1 VSRAL
6 LDTDIYSEVL
16 KAVNPTVTQ
25 NAIAYR
31 QANGVLTLSVIT
43 VMEIVRGFQ
52 QNQSS
57 RRLANFLT
65 AIASEDV
72 LIFDQPAAEL
82 AGRIEGELVRTGR
95 PIGMADTMI
104 AAVALTRGL
113 ELATGNTAR
122 FQRVQQLGYPLIL
135 VNWRM

>member
-1 VSRAL
+1 VSRVL
-6 LDTDIYSEVL
+6 LDTDIYSEVI

-31 QANGVLTLSVIT
+31 KANGVLTLSVVT

-52 QNQSS
+52 QNQST
-57 RRLANFLT
+57 RRLSNFLT
-65 AIASEDV
+65 AVASEDV

-82 AGRIEGELVRTGR
+82 AVRIEGELLPIGR

-113 ELATGNTAR
+113 ELSTGNTAP
-122 FQRVQQLGYPLIL
+122 FQRVQQLGYPLTL
-135 VNWRM
+135 VNWRN

>member
-1 VSRAL
+1 VSRVL
-6 LDTDIYSEVL
+6 LDTDIYSEVI
-16 KAVNPTVTQ
+16 KAINPTVTQ

-31 QANGVLTLSVIT
+31 QANGVLTLSVVT

-52 QNQSS
+52 QNQSV
-57 RRLANFLT
+57 RRLNDFLT
-65 AIASEDV
+65 AVASEDV

-104 AAVALTRGL
+104 AAIALTQGL
-113 ELATGNTAR
+113 ELATGNTAH
-122 FQRVQQLGYPLIL
+122 FQRVQQLGYPLTI
-135 VNWRM
+135 VNWRV

>member
-1 VSRAL
+1 VTRVL
-6 LDTDIYSEVL
+6 LDTDIYSEVI
-16 KAVNPTVTQ
+16 KAINPTVTQ

-31 QANGVLTLSVIT
+31 QANGVLILSVIT

-52 QNQSS
+52 QNQSV
-57 RRLANFLT
+57 RRLNDFV
-65 AIASEDV
+65 IAVAREEV

-104 AAVALTRGL
+104 AAVALTQGL
-113 ELATGNTAR
+113 ELSTGNTAH
-122 FQRVQQLGYPLIL
+122 FPRVQQLGYPLTL
-135 VNWRM
+135 VNWRV

>member
-1 VSRAL
+1 MSKVL
-6 LDTDIYSEVL
+6 LDTDIYSEVI

-31 QANGVLTLSVIT
+31 QAHGVLTVSVVT

-52 QNQSS
+52 QNQSIQ
-57 RRLANFLT
+57 RLNNFLT
-65 AIASEDV
+65 AVASEEV
-72 LIFDQPAAEL
+72 LTFDQTAAEL

-95 PIGMADTMI
+95 PIGMADSMI
-104 AAVALTRGL
+104 AAVALTYGL
-113 ELATGNTAR
+113 ELSTGNTAD

-135 VNWRM
+135 LNWRN

>member
-1 VSRAL
+1 VSSVL
-6 LDTDIYSEVL
+6 LDTDNYSEVI
-16 KAVNPTVTQ
+16 KGINPMVTQ

-31 QANGVLTLSVIT
+31 RANGVLTLSVVT

-52 QNQSS
+52 QNQSI
-57 RRLANFLT
+57 RRLTDFLT
-65 AIASEDV
+65 AVASEEV

-95 PIGMADTMI
+95 PIGMADTTI

-113 ELATGNTAR
+113 ELSSGNTAH

-135 VNWRM
+135 VNWRV

>member
-1 VSRAL
+1 MSRVL
-6 LDTDIYSEVL
+6 LDTDIYSEVI
-16 KAVNPTVTQ
+16 KAINPTVTQ

-31 QANGVLTLSVIT
+31 QANGVLTLSVVT

-52 QNQSS
+52 QNQSV
-57 RRLANFLT
+57 RRLNDFLT
-65 AIASEDV
+65 AVASEDV

-104 AAVALTRGL
+104 AAIALTQGL
-113 ELATGNTAR
+113 ELATGNTAH
-122 FQRVQQLGYPLIL
+122 FQQVQQLGYPLTI
-135 VNWRM
+135 VNWRV

>member
-1 VSRAL
+1 MNRVL
-6 LDTDIYSEVL
+6 LDTDIYSEVT
-16 KAVNPTVTQ
+16 KAIDPTVTQ

-31 QANGVLTLSVIT
+31 QANGVLTLSVVT

-52 QNQSS
+52 QNQSI
-57 RRLANFLT
+57 RRLNNFLT
-65 AIASEDV
+65 AVASEEV
-72 LIFDQPAAEL
+72 LIFDQVAAEL

-104 AAVALTRGL
+104 AAVALTQGL
-113 ELATGNTAR
+113 ELSTGNTAH

-135 VNWRM
+135 VNWRV

>member
-1 VSRAL
+1 MSRVL
-6 LDTDIYSEVL
+6 IDTDIYSEVI
-16 KAVNPTVTQ
+16 KAINPTVTQ

-31 QANGVLTLSVIT
+31 QANGVLTLSVVT

-52 QNQSS
+52 QNQSV
-57 RRLANFLT
+57 RRLNDFLT
-65 AIASEDV
+65 AVASEVV

-104 AAVALTRGL
+104 AAIALTQGL
-113 ELATGNTAR
+113 ELATGNTAH
-122 FQRVQQLGYPLIL
+122 FQRVQQLGYPLTI
-135 VNWRM
+135 VNWRV

>member
-16 KAVNPTVTQ
+16 KAINPTVTQ

-113 ELATGNTAR
+113 ELATGNTAH